1 MTILLSVFV
10 TNEVQNS
17 QISELGILSIIM
29 LVISVFYL
37 VVYLIKIL

>member
-17 QISELGILSIIM
+17 QISKLGFLSIIM
-29 LVISVFYL
+29 LIISVLYL
-37 VVYLIKIL
+37 VVYLMKIL